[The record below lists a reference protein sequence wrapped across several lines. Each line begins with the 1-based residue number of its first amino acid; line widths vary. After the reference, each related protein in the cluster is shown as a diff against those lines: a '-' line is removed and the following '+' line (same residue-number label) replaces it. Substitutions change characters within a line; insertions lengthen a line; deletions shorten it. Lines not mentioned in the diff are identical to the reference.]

1 MFVKD
6 SVQSI
11 TEYLE
16 KALTSKTV
24 IGEAQQFGDVTLIPV
39 VDVTFGFGAGGGE
52 AGTKENTGNGGGGG
66 AGAKVGAKA
75 IIVIKDGEVKV
86 IPLAKPGTVDKLI
99 EAVPV
104 LLEKVSF
111 GKKADTKQEKA
122 EEKAEEKTEADK

>member
-1 MFVKD
+1 MFVKE
-6 SVQSI
+6 SVQAI

-24 IGEAQQFGDVTLIPV
+24 IGEAQQFGDITLIPV

-52 AGTKENTGNGGGGG
+52 GNAKENAGNGGGGG

-86 IPLAKPGTVDKLI
+86 IPLAKPGAIDKLI
-99 EAVPV
+99 ESVPT
-104 LLEKVSF
+104 LLEKVNF
-111 GKKADTKQEKA
+111 GKEKKA
-122 EEKAEEKTEADK
+122 ETAAPSEPAKTEAE